1 MKDKINLKRLMKL
14 TGNIIVIAALAFIV
28 KKFADM
34 DIDPKSF
41 RSTGVIV
48 SLAVGAAVQ
57 TLLIVLGCYPWLV
70 FTQSLSGRKIPFS
83 AAMPVYTKSNIY
95 KYLPGNVF
103 QYVGRNKLAA
113 DMKISHVDVA
123 CATVFDIAFC
133 VISTGIVSVVLLG
146 GAIAEL
152 LEKYGRNL
160 VIAAVC
166 IIAAAAVLGIFVFI
180 KFREKL
186 GEYLSRYSKAF
197 SRRNFPKLLS
207 GALYYFFNAILSAA
221 MYFTAL
227 KMILGSE
234 AEISELL
241 TLTGAFM
248 FAWIIGFVTPG
259 APGGIGIREGVM
271 IFVSGDK
278 FADKIVLFVL
288 VMRVS
293 SVVADIFAFVIGRI
307 YSVVKSAEHTEKVL

>member
-1 MKDKINLKRLMKL
+1 MKGKINLKKL
-14 TGNIIVIAALAFIV
+14 IQLAGNIIVIAALVFIV
-28 KKFADM
+28 KKFVDM
-34 DIDPKSF
+34 DIDPESF
-41 RSTGVIV
+41 RASGVIA
-48 SLAVGAAVQ
+48 SLVIGAAVQ
-57 TLLIVLGCYPWLV
+57 TLLFVLGCYPWLV
-70 FTQSLSGRKIPFS
+70 FTRSLSGRKIPFS

-123 CATVFDIAFC
+123 CATVLDIAFC
-133 VISTGIVSVVLLG
+133 VISMGIVSVVLLG

-152 LEKYGRNL
+152 LGKYGRNL

-166 IIAAAAVLGIFVFI
+166 AVAAAAVIAAFLYI

-197 SRRNFPKLLS
+197 RRENRMSLLR
-207 GALYYFFNAILSAA
+207 GVLYYFFNAALLAA

-227 KMILGSE
+227 RMILGDA
-234 AEISELL
+234 AEISELI
-241 TLTGAFM
+241 TLAGAFV
-248 FAWIIGFVTPG
+248 FAWIIGFVTLG

-278 FADKIVLFVL
+278 FSDKIVIFVL
-288 VMRVS
+288 VMRVAS
-293 SVVADIFAFVIGRI
+293 ILADVLAFVIGRM
-307 YSVVKSAEHTEKVL
+307 YAAAVKNRAYEKI

>member
-1 MKDKINLKRLMKL
+1 MKKKLNLKKL
-14 TGNIIVIAALAFIV
+14 VKLLGNIVVIAALAFVV

-34 DIDPKSF
+34 DINPEDFAS
-41 RSTGVIV
+41 GEVIA
-48 SLAVGAAVQ
+48 SLLLGIVMQGF
-57 TLLIVLGCYPWLV
+57 LIVVGCYPWLV
-70 FTQSLSGRKIPFS
+70 FTRSLSGTSIPFS

-133 VISTGIVSVVLLG
+133 VISTGIVSAVLLG
-146 GAIAEL
+146 GAVADL
-152 LEKYGRNL
+152 LGKYGKNL
-160 VIAAVC
+160 VIAASAVM
-166 IIAAAAVLGIFVFI
+166 AAAVVLGVLAFL

-186 GEYLSRYSKAF
+186 KEYLSRYAKAF
-197 SRRNFPKLLS
+197 RRENRRSLAS
-207 GALYYFFNAILSAA
+207 GVLYYFFNALLSAA
-221 MYFTAL
+221 LYFTAL
-227 KMILGSE
+227 RLILGSS
-234 AEISELL
+234 AELSELL

-288 VMRVS
+288 VIRVA
-293 SVVADIFAFVIGRI
+293 SVLADVAAFAVGRI
-307 YSVVKSAEHTEKVL
+307 YAAKKESYR